1 MYAPAIWFFQACDWT
16 LLHKNHFTLQIE
28 EAEPVKAETPS
39 KAQVMLLNGPDFV
52 EAPHSQIGEDEFFD
66 AVETSLDKL
75 QEELYYRDKL
85 KLMGETSLVPNAPNS
100 EAVNHPLWC
109 TIDETSKYLFHHNEQ
124 SRWVIFTRNS
134 KF

>member
-1 MYAPAIWFFQACDWT
+1 M
-16 LLHKNHFTLQIE
+16 LQIE

-124 SRWVIFTRNS
+124 SRFKNLS
-134 KF
+134 KCTFYTV

>member
-1 MYAPAIWFFQACDWT
+1 M
-16 LLHKNHFTLQIE
+16 QIE

-109 TIDETSKYLFHHNEQ
+109 TIDETSKYLFQ
-124 SRWVIFTRNS
+124 YSKADLKIYRNVPFILCNRS
-134 KF
+134 HFYQPLRITFMSMKYF

>member
-1 MYAPAIWFFQACDWT
+1 M
-16 LLHKNHFTLQIE
+16 LQIE

-109 TIDETSKYLFHHNEQ
+109 TIDETSKYLFHHT
-124 SRWVIFTRNS
+124 SKADLKIYRNVPS
-134 KF
+134 ILCNRMSHFY